1 MTATAP
7 VELTVVPCP
16 EKHLAFTNYVY
27 CSPTETTLL
36 KNKRNPNYVIINN
49 VVYTIESHATLT
61 SGQLGLS
68 SPQRDTLKVGQGGK
82 VQARPF
88 AMPGSG
94 QSTIVRILM
103 NCELV
108 GQGRK
113 TLTEKEVGEHMAATF
128 NNGVFNVGQVFI
140 TDYIGTALKMTV
152 KELELPHIDHS
163 DAGSDGV
170 TMRAERGVLNAETT
184 EIEVDSEPPNKYL
197 TFVKEKKKSFI
208 PKNFK
213 FEDMGIGGLDA
224 EFNTIFRRAFASRI
238 LPLKLVQQLGIKH
251 VKGMLLYGP
260 PGTGK
265 TLIARQIGKMLA
277 TREPKIVNGP
287 EVLNKFVGQSE
298 ENIRKLFQDAEED
311 QKQNGDSA
319 DLHMII
325 FDEIDAIWQAYTTL
339 SFTDDGLACPQTSPT

>member
-1 MTATAP
+1 MTS

-27 CSPTETTLL
+27 VSPTETTLL
-36 KNKRNPNYVIINN
+36 KNKRNPNYVVINN
-49 VVYTIESHATLT
+49 TVYTVESHASLAA
-61 SGQLGLS
+61 GQLALS

-82 VQARPF
+82 VSGKPF
-88 AMPGSG
+88 AMPGGG
-94 QSTIVRILM
+94 QATIVRLLL

-113 TLTEKEVGEHMAATF
+113 TLTEKEVAEHMAAVF

-140 TDYIGTALKMTV
+140 TDYVGTALKMTV
-152 KELELPHIDHS
+152 KELELPHIDDAH
-163 DAGSDGV
+163 AGSDGV
-170 TMRAERGVLNAETT
+170 TMRAERGVLSSETT

-260 PGTGK
+260 PGTGSV
-265 TLIARQIGKMLA
+265 M
-277 TREPKIVNGP
+277 
-287 EVLNKFVGQSE
+287 
-298 ENIRKLFQDAEED
+298 
-311 QKQNGDSA
+311 
-319 DLHMII
+319 H
-325 FDEIDAIWQAYTTL
+325 
-339 SFTDDGLACPQTSPT
+339 

>member
-1 MTATAP
+1 MATPA

-16 EKHLAFTNYVY
+16 EKHLAFTNYAY
-27 CSPTETTLL
+27 CSPTESALL

-49 VVYTIESHATLT
+49 VVFTIESHATLT
-61 SGQLGLS
+61 PGQLGLS

-88 AMPGSG
+88 AMPAGG
-94 QSTIVRILM
+94 QATMVRALL

-113 TLTEKEVGEHMAATF
+113 TLTEKEVAEHIANTF
-128 NNGVFNVGQVFI
+128 NNAVFNVGQSFI
-140 TDYIGTALKMTV
+140 TDYVGTALKMTV
-152 KELELPHIDHS
+152 KELELPHIDDSHGGGS
-163 DAGSDGV
+163 SDGV

-184 EIEVDSEPPNKYL
+184 ELEVDSEPVSKYL

-260 PGTGK
+260 PGTG
-265 TLIARQIGKMLA
+265 QY
-277 TREPKIVNGP
+277 
-287 EVLNKFVGQSE
+287 
-298 ENIRKLFQDAEED
+298 
-311 QKQNGDSA
+311 GDNAQRDSTA
-319 DLHMII
+319 
-325 FDEIDAIWQAYTTL
+325 
-339 SFTDDGLACPQTSPT
+339 STSPGCGLISPGCL